1 MAVPVGERDEGKFSL
16 AISAESLAAYT
27 IHITANEKVFT
38 PEYRRAV
45 TDDIVECAK
54 NIYIYIMDANDVKVR
69 MGTPFQRRDYMERAA
84 LQKAALRNAR
94 RLLRLIDIAHR
105 VFHLSSKRVKYWG
118 GHVISIR
125 NRIQGWIDD
134 DEGRYLVK

>member
-1 MAVPVGERDEGKFSL
+1 MSVPVGEREEGKFSL
-16 AISAESLAAYT
+16 AIAAENLASYT
-27 IHITANEKVFT
+27 IHITANENVFLAD
-38 PEYRRAV
+38 YRRSI

-54 NIYIYIMDANDVKVR
+54 NVYIYIMDANDVKVR
-69 MGTPFQRRDYMERAA
+69 TETPFQRRDWNERYR
-84 LQKAALRNAR
+84 LQKEALRNAR

-118 GHVISIR
+118 GKVISIR

-134 DEGRYLVK
+134 DTARFA